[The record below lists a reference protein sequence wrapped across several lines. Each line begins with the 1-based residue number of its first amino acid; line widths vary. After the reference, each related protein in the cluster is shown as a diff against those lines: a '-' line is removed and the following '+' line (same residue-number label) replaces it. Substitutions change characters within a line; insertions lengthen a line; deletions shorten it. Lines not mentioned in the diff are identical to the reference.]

1 MDDDSD
7 NDGLLDSV
15 EGTGDDNGNGL
26 PNYVDPDP
34 GADEAVNDADGDG
47 IPDAIEGSVDTD
59 LDGTPDYLDADR
71 SRKLCLTCSMLRNPH
86 ALPRNQKPN

>member
-26 PNYVDPDP
+26 PNYVDPEA

-59 LDGTPDYLDADR
+59 LDGTPDYLDTDR
-71 SRKLCLTCSMLRNPH
+71 SRTLC
-86 ALPRNQKPN
+86 